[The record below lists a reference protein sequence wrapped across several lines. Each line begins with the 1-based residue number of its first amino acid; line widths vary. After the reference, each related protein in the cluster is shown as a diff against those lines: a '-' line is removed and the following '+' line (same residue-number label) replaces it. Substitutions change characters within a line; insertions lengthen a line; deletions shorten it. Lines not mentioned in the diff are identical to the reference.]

1 MNVVLFRINGEGYT
15 LNGSCKLHAHSN
27 GNINRDVKEVG
38 DRITEIDY
46 CYVNIIQDKRSIS
59 FCKPGHLYPEIY
71 KALDGILFIAEHK
84 KNEEESNKV
93 RIRKE
98 ENTLGS
104 GLA

>member
-1 MNVVLFRINGEGYT
+1 MNVVLLRINGEGYS

-38 DRITEIDY
+38 DRITEMKY

-59 FCKPGHLYPEIY
+59 FCKPGHLCPEIY

-93 RIRKE
+93 RNRRE
-98 ENTLGS
+98 EDRLGS